1 MSGRR
6 AVPVARR
13 SVLRPLRLRA
23 SGLRWKAVY
32 FIRIYPPDTQSIT
45 HNTLAWAMRHIHTT
59 PKIEMLPLSIVILS
73 EKMVLFEKVPV
84 EKRGP

>member
-1 MSGRR
+1 M
-6 AVPVARR
+6 
-13 SVLRPLRLRA
+13 LRPLRLRA

-32 FIRIYPPDTQSIT
+32 HTHLPTGHTDIT
-45 HNTLAWAMRHIHTT
+45 HNTLACHATHTT

>member
-32 FIRIYPPDTQSIT
+32 FTHFPTGHTDIT

-59 PKIEMLPLSIVILS
+59 PKIEMPPLSIVILS

>member
-1 MSGRR
+1 M
-6 AVPVARR
+6 
-13 SVLRPLRLRA
+13 PLA
-23 SGLRWKAVY
+23 FVGKQ
-32 FIRIYPPDTQSIT
+32 FILRIYPPDTQTSLTT
-45 HNTLAWAMRHIHTT
+45 HWHGAMRHIHTT